1 MGGIMAAKK
10 AVGSRSVQ
18 VADFMAAC
26 GDHLKLELL
35 GGKAGLSKLIGESTI
50 NRPGLGLAGFFKHF
64 PEQRIQV
71 IGLAEYAYLESLKPA
86 ERWERVEALFAEKIP
101 CMVFTRSKRVYPE
114 IVKLAEKT
122 RTPLFR
128 TPLITK
134 HFVNAATIVMENL
147 RAPSEKVQGT
157 TVEIMGIGV
166 MIEGVSGI
174 GKSDAALALVR
185 RGHSLVS
192 DDITS
197 LRRDTSGS
205 VIASPVKVTQ
215 YHMEIRG
222 LGIVH
227 VPSLFGVSSVRE
239 EKKLDLVVTLVRE
252 DRKGTI
258 PSGDRGTARR
268 ILLGV
273 EVPQVYVV
281 IEPGRDIANVIE
293 TAALDMKLRR
303 LGHDAEKELDERLMS
318 LLSAGRD
325 GSE

>member
-1 MGGIMAAKK
+1 MMAAKK
-10 AVGSRSVQ
+10 SVRNRSVH
-18 VADFMAAC
+18 VADFLAAG
-26 GDHLKLELL
+26 GDRLKLELL
-35 GGKAGLSKLIGESTI
+35 GGEAGLKKLIGESTI
-50 NRPGLGLAGFFKHF
+50 NRPGLGLAGFFRHF

-71 IGLAEYAYLESLKPA
+71 IGLAEHAYLDSLSPE
-86 ERWERVEALFAEKIP
+86 ERLARAQALFGKKVP
-101 CMVFTRSKRVYPE
+101 CIVFTRARRVYPE
-114 IVKLAEKT
+114 MIALAEKT
-122 RTPLFR
+122 HTALFR

-134 HFVNAATIVMENL
+134 HFVNAATIIMENL
-147 RAPSEKVQGT
+147 RAARQKIQGT

-166 MIEGVSGI
+166 MIEGASGI

-205 VIASPVKVTQ
+205 IIASPVKVTQ

-252 DRKGTI
+252 DHKGNI
-258 PSGDRGTARR
+258 PQGDRGSSRR
-268 ILLGV
+268 VLLGV

-303 LGHDAEKELDERLMS
+303 LGHDAEKELDARLME
-318 LLSAGRD
+318 LLSEGRD

>member
-1 MGGIMAAKK
+1 MSTKK
-10 AVGSRSVQ
+10 TVRSRSVH
-18 VADFMAAC
+18 VADFLAA
-26 GDHLKLELL
+26 GKEHLKLELL
-35 GGKAGLSKLIGESTI
+35 GGEAGLNRLIGESTI
-50 NRPGLGLAGFFKHF
+50 NRPGLALAGFFKHF
-64 PEQRIQV
+64 PERRIQV
-71 IGLAEYAYLESLKPA
+71 IGLAEHAYLDSLTAA
-86 ERWERVEALFAEKIP
+86 ERKTCIEALFAEKVP
-101 CMVFTRSKRVYPE
+101 CIVLTRAKKAYPE
-114 IVKLAEKT
+114 MVALAKKMKT
-122 RTPLFR
+122 PVFR
-128 TPLITK
+128 SPLITK
-134 HFVNAATIVMENL
+134 HFINAATIVMENL
-147 RAPSEKVQGT
+147 RAPRLKMQGT

-166 MIEGVSGI
+166 MIEGASGV

-197 LRRDTSGS
+197 LRRDSSGN

-239 EKKLDLVVTLVRE
+239 EKKLDLVITLVRQ
-252 DRKGTI
+252 DKKNTI
-258 PSGDRGTARR
+258 PQGDRGSFKRE
-268 ILLGV
+268 LLGTD
-273 EVPQVYVV
+273 VPQLYVV

-303 LGHDAEKELDERLMS
+303 LGHDAEKELDERLMA

>member
-1 MGGIMAAKK
+1 MTVKRS
-10 AVGSRSVQ
+10 VRSRSVQ
-18 VADFMAAC
+18 VADFLAAG

-35 GGKAGLSKLIGESTI
+35 GGKGGLSKLIGESTI

-71 IGLAEYAYLESLKPA
+71 IGLAEHAYLDSLKPA
-86 ERWERVEALFAEKIP
+86 ERSARAEELFSKKVP
-101 CMVFTRSKRVYPE
+101 CVVFTRSKRVYPE
-114 IVKLAEKT
+114 VIALAEKT
-122 RTPLFR
+122 RTPLLR

-147 RAPSEKVQGT
+147 RAPSQKIQGT

-166 MIEGVSGI
+166 MIEGASGI

-205 VIASPVKVTQ
+205 IIASPVKVTQ
-215 YHMEIRG
+215 YHMDIRG

-252 DRKGTI
+252 DRKNSI
-258 PSGDRGTARR
+258 PSGERGTARR
-268 ILLGV
+268 VLLGL

-303 LGHDAEKELDERLMS
+303 LGHDAEKELDERLMA

>member
-1 MGGIMAAKK
+1 MATK
-10 AVGSRSVQ
+10 ASVRNRSVH
-18 VADFMAAC
+18 VADFLAA
-26 GDHLKLELL
+26 GADRLKLELL
-35 GGKAGLSKLIGESTI
+35 GGKEGLTKLIGESTI

-71 IGLAEYAYLESLKPA
+71 IGLAEHAYLDSLAPA
-86 ERWERVEALFAEKIP
+86 ERRARAEALFAEKVP
-101 CMVFTRSKRVYPE
+101 CLVFTRSKRVYPE
-114 IVKLAEKT
+114 MIELAEKT
-122 RTPLFR
+122 HTAVFR

-147 RAPSEKVQGT
+147 RAPRQKVQGT
-157 TVEIMGIGV
+157 TVEILGIGV
-166 MIEGVSGI
+166 MIEGASGI

-192 DDITS
+192 DDITA

-205 VIASPVKVTQ
+205 LIASPVKVTQ

-239 EKKLDLVVTLVRE
+239 EKKLDLVVTLVRQ
-252 DRKGTI
+252 DRKNEVPQGE
-258 PSGDRGTARR
+258 RGSARR
-268 ILLGV
+268 VLLGV
-273 EVPQVYVV
+273 EVPQVFVV
-281 IEPGRDIANVIE
+281 IEPGRDIANVVE

-303 LGHDAEKELDERLMS
+303 LGHDAEKELDARLMA
-318 LLSAGRD
+318 LLSEGRD

>member
-1 MGGIMAAKK
+1 MAEKK
-10 AVGSRSVQ
+10 VVRSRAVH
-18 VADFMAAC
+18 VADFLAAG
-26 GDHLKLELL
+26 GDRLKLTLL
-35 GGKAGLSKLIGESTI
+35 GGKAGLSGLIGESTI

-71 IGLAEYAYLESLKPA
+71 IGLAEHAYLDSIGQEQRVACVESL
-86 ERWERVEALFAEKIP
+86 FAQKVP
-101 CMVFTRSKRVYPE
+101 CVVFTRGKRVYPE
-114 IVKLAEKT
+114 MITLAEKT
-122 RTPLFR
+122 RTAVFH

-147 RAPSEKVQGT
+147 RAPRQKVQGT

-166 MIEGVSGI
+166 MIEGDSGV
-174 GKSDAALALVR
+174 GKSDTALALLR

-197 LRRDTSGS
+197 LRRDTSGA

-227 VPSLFGVSSVRE
+227 IPSLFGVASVRE
-239 EKKLDLVVTLVRE
+239 EKKLDLVVTLVRDNRRSE
-252 DRKGTI
+252 I
-258 PSGDRGTARR
+258 PQGERGTLRR
-268 ILLGV
+268 VLLGV
-273 EVPQVYVV
+273 EVPQIFVAV
-281 IEPGRDIANVIE
+281 EPGRDIANVVE

-303 LGHDAEKELDERLMS
+303 LGHDAEKELDERLMA
-318 LLSAGRD
+318 LLSDGRD

>member
-1 MGGIMAAKK
+1 MATKR
-10 AVGSRSVQ
+10 VVRSRSVH
-18 VADFMAAC
+18 VADFLAAG
-26 GDHLKLELL
+26 GDRLKLELL
-35 GGKAGLSKLIGESTI
+35 GGKDGLTKLIGESTI

-71 IGLAEYAYLESLKPA
+71 IGLAEHAYLDSLGPA
-86 ERWERVEALFAEKIP
+86 ERLARAEALFDEKVP
-101 CMVFTRSKRVYPE
+101 CVVFTRSRRVYPE
-114 IVKLAEKT
+114 MIALAEKT
-122 RTPLFR
+122 QTAVFR

-147 RAPSEKVQGT
+147 RAPRQKVQGT
-157 TVEIMGIGV
+157 TVEILGIGV
-166 MIEGVSGI
+166 MIEGASGV

-192 DDITS
+192 DDITA

-205 VIASPVKVTQ
+205 LIASPVKVTQ

-252 DRKGTI
+252 DRKGEI
-258 PSGDRGTARR
+258 PAGDRGSARR
-268 ILLGV
+268 VLLGV
-273 EVPQVYVV
+273 EVPQVFVV
-281 IEPGRDIANVIE
+281 IEPGRDIANVVE

-303 LGHDAEKELDERLMS
+303 LGHDAEKELDERLMA
-318 LLSAGRD
+318 LLSEGRD

>member
-1 MGGIMAAKK
+1 MTAKK
-10 AVGSRSVQ
+10 SVRSRSVR
-18 VADFMAAC
+18 VSDFFTA
-26 GDHLKLELL
+26 GREHLQLELM
-35 GGKAGLSKLIGESTI
+35 GGEAGLHRLIGESTI
-50 NRPGLGLAGFFKHF
+50 HRPGLGLAGFFKSF

-71 IGLAEYAYLESLKPA
+71 IGLAEHAYLDSLKPA
-86 ERWERVEALFAEKIP
+86 ERKARTEALFAEKVP
-101 CMVFTRSKRVYPE
+101 CVVFTRAKKVYPE
-114 IVKLAEKT
+114 MIALAEKT
-122 RTPLFR
+122 KTAVFR

-134 HFVNAATIVMENL
+134 HFINASTIVMENL
-147 RAPSEKVQGT
+147 RAPRAKLQGT
-157 TVEIMGIGV
+157 TVEIKGIGV
-166 MIEGVSGI
+166 MIEGASGV

-192 DDITS
+192 DDITA

-205 VIASPVKVTQ
+205 IIASPVKVTQ

-252 DRKGTI
+252 DRKSEV
-258 PSGDRGTARR
+258 PQGDRGSFARA
-268 ILLGV
+268 LLGV

-281 IEPGRDIANVIE
+281 VEPGRDIANVIE
-293 TAALDMKLRR
+293 AAALDMKLRR
-303 LGHDAEKELDERLMS
+303 LGHDAEKELDERLMA
-318 LLSAGRD
+318 LLSQGRD